1 MARPVPVGRVAC
13 VGGADLSA
21 VVLASRVAPHAAWWV
36 PWVTGAGGLL
46 VLAGTFGL
54 MWLLVWWQH
63 RGGRIWRRPAEI
75 PPAGPPAVSGGYVL
89 RIEPGWPRSEWPRP
103 VESRKAITGPG
114 EDRRR

>member
-13 VGGADLSA
+13 VGGADLTA

-54 MWLLVWWQH
+54 MWLLVRWQH
-63 RGGRIWRRPAEI
+63 GWRIWRRPAG
-75 PPAGPPAVSGGYVL
+75 APAVGGGYVL
-89 RIEPGWPRSEWPRP
+89 RIEPGWPRDDWPRAIK
-103 VESRKAITGPG
+103 SRTAIPGPAG
-114 EDRRR
+114 DVLTEGKRP